1 MTRVLVSA
9 SSAVSRAGLETIVA
23 REPSFTVVGSAGG
36 ATLAEE
42 LAEYDPDVVLVELT
56 GSADEDVLLMLR
68 ALTAD
73 TDDGARSTAL
83 VVLIDEREP
92 ADGIDA
98 LRAGA
103 RALLPRDA
111 SAAEITA
118 AIVAAAAGLVVV
130 APDWTNALRS
140 ALGVERGAREES
152 PALSVRER
160 EVLRLIA
167 EGLGNKQIAARL
179 AISEH
184 TVKFHVGSV
193 FAKIGASTRAEAVV
207 IGARRGLIAL

>member
-1 MTRVLVSA
+1 VLVSA
-9 SSAVSRAGLETIVA
+9 ASAVSRAGLETIVA
-23 REPSFTVVGSAGG
+23 REPSFIVVGFAGG

-42 LAEYDPDVVLVELT
+42 LAECDPDVVLVELT
-56 GSADEDVLLMLR
+56 GSVDEDVLPTLR
-68 ALTAD
+68 TLAAD
-73 TDDGARSTAL
+73 TDDGARSAAL
-83 VVLIDEREP
+83 VVLTDERDP
-92 ADGIDA
+92 ADGIEA

-111 SAAEITA
+111 SVAEITA

-130 APDWTNALRS
+130 ASGWTSALHS
-140 ALGVERGAREES
+140 ALGVERGAREEA
-152 PALSVRER
+152 PALSARER

-193 FAKIGASTRAEAVV
+193 FGKIGATSRAEAVV